1 MSQDPFALLKAEVDL
16 LGRLLGEAIRTLSG
30 ERFFALVEEVRAL
43 AKARRQGDE
52 AAGEALLARVEG
64 LSTEEAEA
72 LVRAFTHYFHLVNLA
87 EERHRVRV
95 NRLRA
100 QAETLESPRPEGF
113 LALAKALKER
123 GLSLEEAEAHLNRLE
138 LLLTFTAHPTET
150 RRRTLRHHLE
160 ALQREL
166 EAGDRERLAA
176 RVALLYGTE
185 EVRKARPTVEDEIK
199 GGLYYL
205 PTTLWEAVPRVVAG
219 LEAGADDYVT
229 KPVVPKELAARVRAH
244 LRRAQLQNVS
254 IGSGSSEIMGDIDLR
269 REQGLVFKG
278 GQELSLTK
286 TEFNLLC
293 EFADHP
299 NVVLSRDQLLERVW
313 GYDYLGD
320 SRLVDAHVRR
330 LRVKIEDH
338 PDDPKLILTVR
349 GIGYRLMPT
358 G

>member
-1 MSQDPFALLKAEVDL
+1 MSGFDVC
-16 LGRLLGEAIRTLSG
+16 
-30 ERFFALVEEVRAL
+30 RAL
-43 AKARRQGDE
+43 
-52 AAGEALLARVEG
+52 
-64 LSTEEAEA
+64 
-72 LVRAFTHYFHLVNLA
+72 RAMSIVPIVMVT
-87 EERHRVRV
+87 
-95 NRLRA
+95 A
-100 QAETLESPRPEGF
+100 QTD
-113 LALAKALKER
+113 
-123 GLSLEEAEAHLNRLE
+123 
-138 LLLTFTAHPTET
+138 T
-150 RRRTLRHHLE
+150 
-160 ALQREL
+160 Q
-166 EAGDRERLAA
+166 DM
-176 RVALLYGTE
+176 
-185 EVRKARPTVEDEIK
+185 
-199 GGLYYL
+199 
-205 PTTLWEAVPRVVAG
+205 VAG

-254 IGSGSSEIMGDIDLR
+254 IGSGPSEIMGDIDLR

-338 PDDPKLILTVR
+338 PDDPKLIVTVR